1 MNLEMSRR
9 HPQEIDRTDG
19 WLRGSAGQPTLF
31 DVWGIVKKH
40 IMENALEHKFKW
52 LGNVDK

>member
-1 MNLEMSRR
+1 MSRR
-9 HPQEIDRTDG
+9 HPQETDRTDG

-52 LGNVDK
+52 LGKVYK